1 MIQNLGGEYN
11 TPSTSNQ
18 QQQQPRLFNRM
29 SEFFQKRQ
37 RSLLQDEFQDTASNH
52 SAMVTSSIGGAPSY
66 YAPSQYSAM
75 DEDTASRVDS
85 MFSSLQSNR
94 SNMRPNP
101 NTPPP
106 LRTVR
111 LDGENIAQR
120 PFGAPPSPPD
130 QQQHLYPS
138 SSSLNQQQQQQQI
151 MNNNSNNNNNNNN
164 NNNSNPSDPES
175 IEQQF
180 EKMAREYELSDEI
193 IKTLTLEKKQELLRN
208 SQVQQN
214 KNNQGFFSWSTLGF
228 QKKQKN
234 RMDIRQ
240 DQLFD
245 PNHPHQNDHL
255 SNKKYNSN
263 NSNHNSNN
271 NIKDKKSFSTSARG
285 KAQRASIMNPYHQKE
300 DVYNRTMKKGL
311 SPEFFI
317 HILKETHVRDLDES
331 LVQDLRVCLRSVK
344 ASWTTQFLDLG
355 GYSVIS
361 NLFYQMKEAP
371 KRYPNDD
378 KILQHLAKC
387 FKAIMTHKQRGVNL
401 VLTNPIGLVHIRNLL
416 FDLFGPN
423 NQKQKE
429 LYGLHII
436 TRGHLLNILCSLT
449 NIQTTPSETVPYIHG
464 YDVLRRLL
472 LDNSS
477 DYYGGSIT
485 TSHSATSITSLPQT
499 THPSSSSTPLS
510 PNTVD
515 DPINNINNND
525 KENELPF
532 RMTLKEDPEV
542 IMKVIL
548 ENDPLHM
555 NGQPLKPRYSAWMRE
570 LDYTVEKEIGTITY
584 LSQALDYRFESA
596 FRQMRI
602 KPPTPEQEHQH
613 EETNSEEVT
622 NVVMTDDGVVDYLIA
637 HLRLINT
644 IIGSQPTF
652 CDTPYTDRD
661 KEKVRLEIMMSGFDK
676 TSKLLQ
682 NCPHPTLFAFY
693 IPYLRTL
700 LQPMADLSIEQQQQ
714 NPPQSHQQNNITD
727 NTLINNN
734 DQSLNWEGDLRPANI
749 ASYEHPTWSTN
760 SFYDDDED
768 DDENWVD
775 DDDDDDDGS
784 SEYDYED
791 EYMDEDDSHLSHE
804 DDLSN
809 YEREQLRWKS
819 GPSVT
824 R

>member
-1 MIQNLGGEYN
+1 
-11 TPSTSNQ
+11 
-18 QQQQPRLFNRM
+18 
-29 SEFFQKRQ
+29 
-37 RSLLQDEFQDTASNH
+37 
-52 SAMVTSSIGGAPSY
+52 MVTSSIGGAPSH

-111 LDGENIAQR
+111 LDGVANNNNNSGMIQPLR
-120 PFGAPPSPPD
+120 GAPPSPPE
-130 QQQHLYPS
+130 QSYHHPFPS
-138 SSSLNQQQQQQQI
+138 SSQSSSLNQ
-151 MNNNSNNNNNNNN
+151 SKNNNNNNNL
-164 NNNSNPSDPES
+164 SNPET

-180 EKMAREYELSDEI
+180 EKIVREYELPDEL

-214 KNNQGFFSWSTLGF
+214 KNNQSLFSWKTLGF

-240 DQLFD
+240 EELFD
-245 PNHPHQNDHL
+245 PND
-255 SNKKYNSN
+255 
-263 NSNHNSNN
+263 HNSNN
-271 NIKDKKSFSTSARG
+271 NNNNNSSNSNNKKRNHGNYFNDNKSYSTSARG
-285 KAQRASIMNPYHQKE
+285 KAQRASVMNPYQK
-300 DVYNRTMKKGL
+300 DDKNATIKYDRTMKKGL
-311 SPEFFI
+311 SPEYFI
-317 HILKETHVRDLDES
+317 HVLKDAHVRDLDES

-378 KILQHLAKC
+378 KILQHLSKC

-401 VLTNPIGLVHIRNLL
+401 VLTNPIGLVHIRDLL
-416 FDLFGPN
+416 FDLFGAN

-436 TRGHLLNILCSLT
+436 TRGHFLNILCSLT
-449 NIQTTPSETVPYIHG
+449 NLQTTPSETVPYIHG
-464 YDVLRRLL
+464 YDILRRLL

-477 DYYGGSIT
+477 DYYGETVS
-485 TSHSATSITSLPQT
+485 TSTSSTSIANTS
-499 THPSSSSTPLS
+499 PSSTSPSPSTSKTNHPASSS
-510 PNTVD
+510 AAA
-515 DPINNINNND
+515 IKENN
-525 KENELPF
+525 NELPF
-532 RMTLKEDPEV
+532 RMTLKQDPEV
-542 IMKVIL
+542 IMKMIL
-548 ENDPLHM
+548 ENDPLYID
-555 NGQPLKPRYSAWMRE
+555 GQPFKPRYTAWMRE

-602 KPPTPEQEHQH
+602 KPPTPEQDQINEINNQH
-613 EETNSEEVT
+613 GEEEEAT
-622 NVVMTDDGVVDYLIA
+622 GVVMTDDGVVDYLIA

-682 NCPHPTLFAFY
+682 NCPHPTLLAFY
-693 IPYLRTL
+693 IPFLRTL
-700 LQPMADLSIEQQQQ
+700 LHPLADLSLEQQQANMQ
-714 NPPQSHQQNNITD
+714 TVYHQNNTAGIST
-727 NTLINNN
+727 N
-734 DQSLNWEGDLRPANI
+734 DTTTSQHWNENELRQT
-749 ASYEHPTWSTN
+749 YEHPTWSNN
-760 SFYDDDED
+760 SFYDDDDED
-768 DDENWVD
+768 EENWVD
-775 DDDDDDDGS
+775 EDESFDYSFDEQMD
-784 SEYDYED
+784 EYDSQLG
-791 EYMDEDDSHLSHE
+791 DEDDMSTYDQEH
-804 DDLSN
+804 
-809 YEREQLRWKS
+809 RWKTGS
-819 GPSVT
+819 SVT